1 MTKLTAEMKKVLSE
15 ALAKFNEATQELTAA
30 IEQTGYELQGAP
42 EGMQDMEDFSY
53 DILTM
58 VEEEL
63 EELADSVEVTE
74 EHKEMA
80 IA

>member
-1 MTKLTAEMKKVLSE
+1 LTKLTAEIKKALSE
-15 ALAKFNEATQELTAA
+15 ALAKFNEATQELAA
-30 IEQTGYELQGAP
+30 AVEQTGYELQGAP
-42 EGMQDMEDFSY
+42 EGMQDMEDFAY
-53 DILTM
+53 DVLTF

-63 EELADSVEVTE
+63 EELTDSVEETE